1 MIGDETVFIVHSSK
15 VSQKDCYIGRILYIM
30 VEIISYYW
38 LLKNDINVIV
48 NIYIYIYINI

>member
-48 NIYIYIYINI
+48 NIYIYINI